1 MNSIQLL
8 DLDTH
13 IDDII
18 LQTKHIQTDS
28 SDSVW
33 RYKHSKQHHS
43 SDHSDE
49 HVYDEIIFDEQ
60 SASFNDGNCITL
72 EVEIIQSIRD
82 YY

>member
-1 MNSIQLL
+1 MNLIQLL
-8 DLDTH
+8 DLDTC
-13 IDDII
+13 IDDIV

-28 SDSVW
+28 SGSAW
-33 RYKHSKQHHS
+33 RHKHSKQHHS

-49 HVYDEIIFDEQ
+49 HAHNEIIFDGQ
-60 SASFNDGNCITL
+60 SALFNDDNCVTL